1 MEETVE
7 SHARR
12 CLQLFSKA
20 VDASKASTDDPPAY
34 FNRGVRDE
42 QTRFKVWSGNIAAHR
57 TGTGSLDHRL
67 RDSSNIRNQVVNLLR
82 DLSGLLED
90 AIAIFTGEETSWDQL
105 SGDEDVVLGEDAE
118 DSDSPDTELEQI
130 SIDVTDAVN
139 CLLRLGVAIR
149 DPAPH
154 DRFVISDSADT
165 SHYEQFD
172 IQHVCSKF
180 GSIDSGL
187 AERLGKAI
195 TRRRQFFKY
204 REDNRIGDGETAV
217 SSLLEGKLG
226 ASQISGLPVPEDNCS
241 DSEISQTSYA
251 SSTGDVEQ
259 RSVPPLPTEASE
271 GPFECPFCYMMIAV
285 GDESSWK
292 SHVYRDLRPYVCLE
306 KDCMRPDKEFSRR
319 RQWMD
324 HVKQNHWKVYP
335 CPFSCQLT
343 FTSNSECMEHVSQS
357 HAGAGTLQE
366 LAAMISL
373 SQQPLDIRSGISCP
387 ICGVNLNSA
396 QQYQSHVGRHQEQL
410 ALFALPD
417 LESDDEF
424 DLYDDDLSDFESIEA
439 RSDNDLLSSYPNA
452 NTVRSDSFEADQNQH
467 VPIEEPPSTSSA
479 LEIPDHPEVPNYGRR
494 NEYFAPLDDIDQ
506 EVITT
511 DICHHLGKDAVV
523 RPGQYENPQTG
534 QVTQGY
540 YITSYRNLTTAMIED
555 LKAYSARWD
564 SERRAQ
570 TSRQASR
577 VQYRHSETYQSR
589 YSHGPTEGL
598 YQGPPDP
605 RYPGTGAPGYTAAG
619 GSYGLPVYSC
629 PPIGSPPGATS
640 SRHSDQNQ
648 FGEHPRNQRFPI
660 PSNSGYLYYQ
670 TNSSQPSH
678 RGQQDDPFPRP
689 REPEPNNSQR
699 RS

>member
-90 AIAIFTGEETSWDQL
+90 AIAIVTGEETSWDQL
-105 SGDEDVVLGEDAE
+105 SGDEDAVLGEDAE

-139 CLLRLGVAIR
+139 CLLRLSVAIR

-226 ASQISGLPVPEDNCS
+226 ASRISGLPVPEDNCS

-251 SSTGDVEQ
+251 SSAGDVEQ
-259 RSVPPLPTEASE
+259 RCVPPLPTEASE

-285 GDESSWK
+285 ADESSW
-292 SHVYRDLRPYVCLE
+292 
-306 KDCMRPDKEFSRR
+306 
-319 RQWMD
+319 
-324 HVKQNHWKVYP
+324 N
-335 CPFSCQLT
+335 
-343 FTSNSECMEHVSQS
+343 
-357 HAGAGTLQE
+357 
-366 LAAMISL
+366 
-373 SQQPLDIRSGISCP
+373 
-387 ICGVNLNSA
+387 VNLNSA

-439 RSDNDLLSSYPNA
+439 GSDNDLLSPYPNA

-467 VPIEEPPSTSSA
+467 APIEEPPSTSSA

-494 NEYFAPLDDIDQ
+494 NEYFVPRDDIDQ
-506 EVITT
+506 EVIAT
-511 DICHHLGKDAVV
+511 DICHHLGKDAIV
-523 RPGQYENPQTG
+523 RPGQYMSN
-534 QVTQGY
+534 
-540 YITSYRNLTTAMIED
+540 TAI
-555 LKAYSARWD
+555 L
-564 SERRAQ
+564 RRI
-570 TSRQASR
+570 SR
-577 VQYRHSETYQSR
+577 VTHTARPKLLGVPTVFLSTLVLPLVPLPALRVRDTQIRINLANTLGTSGSRSRLIQATFITKRTAHSPATEDNKMILF
-589 YSHGPTEGL
+589 HGRMSLSPIT
-598 YQGPPDP
+598 PND
-605 RYPGTGAPGYTAAG
+605 GA
-619 GSYGLPVYSC
+619 
-629 PPIGSPPGATS
+629 
-640 SRHSDQNQ
+640 
-648 FGEHPRNQRFPI
+648 
-660 PSNSGYLYYQ
+660 SNSQKALL
-670 TNSSQPSH
+670 T
-678 RGQQDDPFPRP
+678 
-689 REPEPNNSQR
+689 
-699 RS
+699 

>member
-1 MEETVE
+1 MVDCSLKTLEASPKSELNLAESFFFPPKVSHWIIDQGLDPGGLNKADEELLAHV
-7 SHARR
+7 
-12 CLQLFSKA
+12 LQLDSLGLQVPDQALQLTPLFSKV

-90 AIAIFTGEETSWDQL
+90 AIAIVTGEETSWDQL

-139 CLLRLGVAIR
+139 CLLRLSVAIR

-204 REDNRIGDGETAV
+204 REDNRTGDGEMAV

-251 SSTGDVEQ
+251 SSAGDVEQ

-271 GPFECPFCYMMIAV
+271 GPFECPFCYMMIA
-285 GDESSWK
+285 
-292 SHVYRDLRPYVCLE
+292 
-306 KDCMRPDKEFSRR
+306 
-319 RQWMD
+319 
-324 HVKQNHWKVYP
+324 
-335 CPFSCQLT
+335 
-343 FTSNSECMEHVSQS
+343 
-357 HAGAGTLQE
+357 
-366 LAAMISL
+366 
-373 SQQPLDIRSGISCP
+373 
-387 ICGVNLNSA
+387 
-396 QQYQSHVGRHQEQL
+396 SHVGRHQEQL

-424 DLYDDDLSDFESIEA
+424 DIYDDDLSDFESIEA
-439 RSDNDLLSSYPNA
+439 GSDNDLLSSYPNA

-494 NEYFAPLDDIDQ
+494 NEYFVPRDDIDQ

-523 RPGQYENPQTG
+523 RPGQYMNPQTG

-660 PSNSGYLYYQ
+660 PSNSGYIYYQ
-670 TNSSQPSH
+670 ANSSQSSH

-689 REPEPNNSQR
+689 HEPEPNNSQR